1 MPLGPEI
8 LKKMQRVEIVINEES
23 LDDLLKLL
31 RGVSVRGY
39 TVVKKAGG
47 FGSTGERDPN
57 NWSLEQPNA
66 IIVLACEEDQ
76 LEKIVTMLYPKL
88 RGFGGVCM
96 VSDCQWTTGQA
107 V

>member
-8 LKKMQRVEIVINEES
+8 LKKMKRIEIVINEEA

-31 RGVSVRGY
+31 RTDSVRGY
-39 TVVKKAGG
+39 TVVRRAGG

-57 NWSLEQPNA
+57 DYSLEQPNA

-76 LEKIVTMLYPKL
+76 ADKIVMMLYPKL
-88 RGFGGVCM
+88 RSFGGVCM